1 MQDKNWYS
9 ILGLDAEPLFLQDH
23 MLNHIFIRNKTLPF
37 SSNLTTHI
45 TINPDDD
52 WKIPDDRE
60 TTTFKPKTIIYPTQI
75 PIQHIVEK
83 SPFYLGRLKEHL
95 APHFYQYF
103 PREIFTSSN
112 FYLLVFGASVIV
124 VFSKSSGQD
133 LALALFNRILEIVS
147 GFFTTLQKAF

>member
-1 MQDKNWYS
+1 
-9 ILGLDAEPLFLQDH
+9 L
-23 MLNHIFIRNKTLPF
+23 IFDLKTLILYP
-37 SSNLTTHI
+37 SLENSTNHI

-52 WKIPDDRE
+52 WKIWAIPDDGK
-60 TTTFKPKTIIYPTQI
+60 TTTSKPKTIFYPTQI
-75 PIQHIVEK
+75 PIQHILEE

-95 APHFYQYF
+95 APYFYLYF
-103 PREIFTSSN
+103 PQEIFTSSN

-124 VFSKSSGQD
+124 IFSKNSGQD